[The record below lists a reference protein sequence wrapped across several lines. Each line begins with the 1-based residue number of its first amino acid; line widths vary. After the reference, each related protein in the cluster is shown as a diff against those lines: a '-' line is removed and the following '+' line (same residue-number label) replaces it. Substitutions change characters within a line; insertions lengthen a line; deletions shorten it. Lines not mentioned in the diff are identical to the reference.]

1 MKLIKFKFQYP
12 LGTTLVQS
20 HSQEFAVIKFAVF
33 NHNRSRRLPLSTVT
47 TLPYYFSE
55 RHWSV
60 LRHSGGS
67 GWGEVGFGTFNLDL
81 AMGNSLEVQWLG
93 LCAFIV
99 EGLGSIPEWGTKIQ
113 QVAWCSKKKKQNEN
127 KARQTKP
134 TKLKKSN
141 LDLAKYFYVVCNH
154 FYVQLTYCQLS
165 QCRNSFL
172 ERSLCKLL
180 MNVDN
185 AKF

>member
-1 MKLIKFKFQYP
+1 
-12 LGTTLVQS
+12 
-20 HSQEFAVIKFAVF
+20 
-33 NHNRSRRLPLSTVT
+33 
-47 TLPYYFSE
+47 
-55 RHWSV
+55 
-60 LRHSGGS
+60 
-67 GWGEVGFGTFNLDL
+67 
-81 AMGNSLEVQWLG
+81 MGNSLEVQWLG

-141 LDLAKYFYVVCNH
+141 LDLAKYVYVVCNN

-165 QCRNSFL
+165 QRRNGFL
-172 ERSLCKLL
+172 ELSLCKLL
-180 MNVDN
+180 MNVNN

>member
-1 MKLIKFKFQYP
+1 M
-12 LGTTLVQS
+12 
-20 HSQEFAVIKFAVF
+20 
-33 NHNRSRRLPLSTVT
+33 T
-47 TLPYYFSE
+47 TLPYHFSE

-99 EGLGSIPEWGTKIQ
+99 EGLGSIPEWGTKIP
-113 QVAWCSKKKKQNEN
+113 QVAWRSKKQN
-127 KARQTKP
+127 KMKTKP
-134 TKLKKSN
+134 DKSNQSNNNKKSN
-141 LDLAKYFYVVCNH
+141 LGLAKYVYVVCNH
-154 FYVQLTYCQLS
+154 FYVQSTYCQLS
-165 QCRNSFL
+165 QCRNGFL
-172 ERSLCKLL
+172 ELSLCKLL
-180 MNVDN
+180 INVDN